1 MESFY
6 IIHLVSFMALVL
18 DDSDNVAVALRDL
31 KPGDVVNVFLGDMI
45 KVVKIR
51 DKVPKGHKFAIK
63 NIKKGEKIL
72 KYGEIIGIASKDIL
86 EGEHVH
92 VHNVISYYKV
102 STG

>member
-1 MESFY
+1 MASFY

-72 KYGEIIGIASKDIL
+72 KYGEVIGIASKNIL

-92 VHNVISYYKV
+92 VHNVTSYYEV
-102 STG
+102 PMG

>member
-1 MESFY
+1 MHHFALF
-6 IIHLVSFMALVL
+6 ILVSFMALVL
-18 DDSDNVAVALRDL
+18 DVSDNVAVALRDL
-31 KPGDVVNVFLGDMI
+31 KPEDVVNVFLGDVI

-51 DKVPKGHKFAIK
+51 DKIPKGHKFAIK

-102 STG
+102 STK

>member
-1 MESFY
+1 
-6 IIHLVSFMALVL
+6 MALVL
-18 DDSDNVAVALRDL
+18 NNSDNVAVALRDL
-31 KPGDVVNVFLGDMI
+31 KPGDVINVFLGDMV

-51 DKVPKGHKFAIK
+51 DKIPKGHKFAIK
-63 NIKKGEKIL
+63 NIKKGEKVL

-102 STG
+102 SMG